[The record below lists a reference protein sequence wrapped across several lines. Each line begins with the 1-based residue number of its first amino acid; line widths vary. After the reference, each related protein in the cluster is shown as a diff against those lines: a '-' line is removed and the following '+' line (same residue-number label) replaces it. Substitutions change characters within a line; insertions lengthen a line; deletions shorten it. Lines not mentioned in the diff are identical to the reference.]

1 MNYNLALFALMFLL
15 INGGVIDTT
24 EALIFL
30 ALTQAAII
38 VLTRAI
44 PARHDFIGF

>member
-30 ALTQAAII
+30 ALVSYSSRNNCLNQGS
-38 VLTRAI
+38 
-44 PARHDFIGF
+44 ARTA

>member
-24 EALIFL
+24 EALMFL
-30 ALTQAAII
+30 ALVSYASGNNCLNQGS
-38 VLTRAI
+38 
-44 PARHDFIGF
+44 ARTA

>member
-30 ALTQAAII
+30 ALVSYASGNNCLNQGS
-38 VLTRAI
+38 TRTA
-44 PARHDFIGF
+44 